1 MHMCI
6 DGKIITF
13 NIKNVLHSCQY
24 IYNFTAAVVK
34 NCPPCYMTYACT

>member
-24 IYNFTAAVVK
+24 IYNFTAAAVK
-34 NCPPCYMTYACT
+34 NCPPC